1 MIRAR
6 KITALVMGFQ
16 LLASLLNAQA
26 TNIGTAGWVRFQ
38 MLLEVINKNIP
49 CAVCIDEQDHQRAFA
64 LIGKNLFNPDAEVPC
79 YELPE
84 DQFARIKKMFSKKAT
99 LEAKDVALE
108 SDLLPSIL
116 ELKSRLR
123 EGKDQDVWMLIYK
136 STLFEKSAEESV
148 AFAPLA
154 GSVDNMSSTKKIEI
168 GSVNGNASN
177 HVGTLCRQW
186 ITRGIND
193 IWVWVKPRVS
203 RLWSSAKLHFNNI
216 GSEAWNKTKS
226 YIDAPYM
233 NKFQRGNETATK
245 SVSTQ

>member
-1 MIRAR
+1 MRAR
-6 KITALVMGFQ
+6 KITSLVMGFQ
-16 LLASLLNAQA
+16 LLVSLLNAQA
-26 TNIGTAGWVRFQ
+26 TNLNTADWVRFQ
-38 MLLEVINKNIP
+38 MLLEVINKKIP
-49 CAVCIDEQDHQRAFA
+49 CAAFIDEQVHQRAFA
-64 LIGKNLFNPDAEVPC
+64 LIGKNLFEPDTEVPY
-79 YELPE
+79 YELPG
-84 DQFARIKKMFSKKAT
+84 DQFTRIKKMFSKKAS

-123 EGKDQDVWMLIYK
+123 EGRDQDVWMLIYK

-148 AFAPLA
+148 VFAPSA
-154 GSVDNMSSTKKIEI
+154 ESVDNVPSTKKIEV
-168 GSVNGNASN
+168 GSANGNAST

-193 IWVWVKPRVS
+193 IWVWAKPRVS
-203 RLWSSAKLHFNNI
+203 RLWSSTKSHLNNI
-216 GSEAWNKTKS
+216 GSKVWGKTKS

-233 NKFQRGNETATK
+233 NKFQRGNETAAK